1 MAKPDVLQ
9 LVPYASFTQEELERH
24 FTVHKLHEAK
34 DPDALI
40 ASLASHL
47 RGVAT
52 GGERKLGAEFLA
64 KLPKLEIISSFGVGY
79 DGIDV
84 AAATAAGVKV
94 TNTPGVL
101 SKEVADMTL
110 AMILAWYRK
119 VVEGDAYV
127 RSGAWSKGPMA
138 LQRRAYGRKCGIAG
152 MGRIGQEIA
161 RRCEAFDMEIAYFS
175 RSAKADLAY
184 RFEPDLTALARWADM
199 LVVIIPG
206 GGETEKIVS
215 REVIEALG
223 PDGMLLNIARGSVV
237 DEAALLDA
245 LETGRLGG
253 AALDVF
259 LNEPNPD
266 PRFRALDNVLLQPHV
281 GSATIETRTDMG
293 QLVVDNLRRW
303 YDRGETITPV
313 N

>member
-1 MAKPDVLQ
+1 MAKPDILQ
-9 LVPYASFTQEELERH
+9 LVRYAPFTQEELERH
-24 FTVHKLHEAK
+24 FTVHKLFEAA

-40 ASLASHL
+40 ASLAHV

-52 GGERKLGAEFLA
+52 GGEYKLGAEFFA
-64 KLPKLEIISSFGVGY
+64 KLPKLEIVSSFGVGY

-84 AAATAAGVKV
+84 AAASAAGVKV

-119 VVEGDAYV
+119 VPEGDAYV
-127 RSGAWSKGPMA
+127 RSGAWANGPMA
-138 LQRRAYGRKCGIAG
+138 LQRRAYGRKCGIVG

-161 RRCEAFDMEIAYFS
+161 KRCAAFDMELAYFARTEKS
-175 RSAKADLAY
+175 ELSY

-206 GGETEKIVS
+206 GKATEKIIS

-223 PDGMLLNIARGSVV
+223 PEGMLLNIARGSVV

-245 LETGRLGG
+245 LENRRIAG

-259 LNEPNPD
+259 LNEPTPD
-266 PRFRALDNVLLQPHV
+266 PRFAKLDNVLLQPHV
-281 GSATIETRTDMG
+281 GSATVETRTDMG
-293 QLVVDNLRRW
+293 QLVVDNLREW
-303 YDRGETITPV
+303 LANGKTITPV